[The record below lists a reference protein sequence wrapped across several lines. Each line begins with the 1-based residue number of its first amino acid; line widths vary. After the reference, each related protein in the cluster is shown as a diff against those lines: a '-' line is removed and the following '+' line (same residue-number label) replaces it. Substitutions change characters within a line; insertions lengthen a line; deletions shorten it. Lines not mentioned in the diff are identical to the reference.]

1 MSFSFLAPLFLA
13 GLAAIAIPILIHLT
27 HRERKEAVP
36 FPSLMFV
43 RRVPYRT
50 VRRQRIRHWLLFL
63 MRVAAIAL
71 VALAFARPWLESS
84 TEAVA
89 SFARSREIVV
99 LLDRSYSMAYA
110 DRWSRA
116 IEAARGVVG
125 NMGPDDRATLVTF
138 SERAEAATQPT
149 GDAAVL
155 LAALNSVDVG
165 AGVTRYGPA
174 FQLAHE
180 IVERSDLPSAEV
192 LLISDLQKSGWDPRS
207 AVRLPPN
214 TRLNIVDLSDDD
226 AANVSVPAA
235 SITRSRRG
243 GREEIIVTASIA
255 NHGPDQLSDVS
266 VALIIDGERVESQDV
281 NLEPGQATVT
291 RFGSVALPGRPVRG
305 IVRAG
310 DDPLPGDNAFHFV
323 VAPEDPVSVLIV
335 EPRAASANHNFFLT
349 GALAIGDRP
358 GFNIDTRRVTRL
370 ATSDL
375 DGRSV
380 VIFNDAPIPGGDFG
394 RRLTDLVEDGLG
406 VLVILGRRSP
416 PGAWPSDAPDLLPG
430 SFGGPVDRAAAGGG
444 TLGYLDYDH
453 PAFEIFRAPRS
464 GDFSAAR
471 FYRYRRLEVAEGSRT
486 LARFDDGSSALLQ
499 RQYGDGGVMMWA
511 TGVENFWNDLAIQ
524 PVFLP
529 FTHQVVKH
537 LAGYREADTWF
548 RVGQVVDLSQNSG
561 LAEGVVDGEVE
572 LIIESPY
579 GRDRVVRPARD
590 TWLVRLDEPGF
601 FEVRSVGDENDI
613 RTMAANLDP
622 SESDLATADLEE
634 MAGALIAESDGGSI
648 AAEATML
655 SAEERERHQ
664 GLWWYLLA
672 AAITLLLAE
681 TLLSN
686 RVARVAT

>member
-1 MSFSFLAPLFLA
+1 
-13 GLAAIAIPILIHLT
+13 
-27 HRERKEAVP
+27 
-36 FPSLMFV
+36 
-43 RRVPYRT
+43 
-50 VRRQRIRHWLLFL
+50 
-63 MRVAAIAL
+63 
-71 VALAFARPWLESS
+71 
-84 TEAVA
+84 
-89 SFARSREIVV
+89 
-99 LLDRSYSMAYA
+99 
-110 DRWSRA
+110 
-116 IEAARGVVG
+116 
-125 NMGPDDRATLVTF
+125 
-138 SERAEAATQPT
+138 
-149 GDAAVL
+149 
-155 LAALNSVDVG
+155 
-165 AGVTRYGPA
+165 
-174 FQLAHE
+174 
-180 IVERSDLPSAEV
+180 
-192 LLISDLQKSGWDPRS
+192 
-207 AVRLPPN
+207 
-214 TRLNIVDLSDDD
+214 
-226 AANVSVPAA
+226 
-235 SITRSRRG
+235 
-243 GREEIIVTASIA
+243 
-255 NHGPDQLSDVS
+255 
-266 VALIIDGERVESQDV
+266 
-281 NLEPGQATVT
+281 
-291 RFGSVALPGRPVRG
+291 
-305 IVRAG
+305 
-310 DDPLPGDNAFHFV
+310 
-323 VAPEDPVSVLIV
+323 
-335 EPRAASANHNFFLT
+335 
-349 GALAIGDRP
+349 
-358 GFNIDTRRVTRL
+358 
-370 ATSDL
+370 
-375 DGRSV
+375 
-380 VIFNDAPIPGGDFG
+380 
-394 RRLTDLVEDGLG
+394 
-406 VLVILGRRSP
+406 
-416 PGAWPSDAPDLLPG
+416 
-430 SFGGPVDRAAAGGG
+430 VDRAAAGGG
-444 TLGYLDYDH
+444 TLGYLDYDP

-529 FTHQVVKH
+529 FTHQV
-537 LAGYREADTWF
+537 E
-548 RVGQVVDLSQNSG
+548 VVDLSQNSG